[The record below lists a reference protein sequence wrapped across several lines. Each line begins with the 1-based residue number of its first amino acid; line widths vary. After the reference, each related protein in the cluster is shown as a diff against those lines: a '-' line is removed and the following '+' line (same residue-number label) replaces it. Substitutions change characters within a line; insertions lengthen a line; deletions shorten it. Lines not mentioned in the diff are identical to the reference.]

1 MNRSLALKLVII
13 VGLTLSLVIPL
24 AFIGGL
30 NAERRSHRDEVV
42 KDIAASSAYEQAVTG
57 PLLVVPYVHTVRTWQ
72 DDPKTGQRVERE
84 REERGA
90 LHFLPE
96 RLEVNGQ
103 VRTERR
109 FRGIYEARLYTLQAK
124 LAGHFVI
131 PAGYGLP
138 AARLAEYRLEAPT
151 LAFGIADVRG
161 IRNDVPLQVN
171 GQAVPLAAGSGSKVL
186 GTGLHATVPVAPR
199 LDFALDLVLQGTSAL
214 NFAPVGRQT
223 DVRLEADWP
232 HPSFTGD
239 FLPIERQVSAKGFT
253 AHWQASFF
261 STNIEQLLTACA
273 EDGECEGFQGRRFSV
288 SFIDPVDHYA
298 KMNRAVTYA
307 LLFVVLTFAAFFLFE
322 VLRHVPVHPI
332 QYGLVGLA
340 LALFFLLLLSLSEH
354 LGFARAYL
362 LSASA
367 CVGLLGFY
375 IRHVLHSPRVGAGFA
390 TGLAALYGLLYLLL
404 RMEDYALLVG
414 ALLLFGTLSAVMV
427 LTRRIDWNK
436 VGHATTSDMATR
448 PLPPPTATAAGSPPP
463 PPLPGA
469 PTEDS
474 AHG

>member
-1 MNRSLALKLVII
+1 MNRSLAIKLLVIF
-13 VGLTLSLVIPL
+13 GLTLLLVIPL

-30 NAERRSHRDEVV
+30 NAERRAHRDEVV
-42 KDIAASSAYEQAVTG
+42 KDIAASSAYEQSLAG
-57 PLLVVPYVHTVRTWQ
+57 PLLVVPFVHTVRTWQ

-84 REERGA
+84 HEERGA

-96 RLEVNGQ
+96 RLEVDG
-103 VRTERR
+103 RLTTERR
-109 FRGIYEARLYTLQAK
+109 FRGIYEARLYTLKAGVK
-124 LAGHFVI
+124 GHFVI
-131 PAGYGLP
+131 PPDYGLP
-138 AARLAEYRLEAPT
+138 RERLAEYRLEAPT
-151 LAFGIADVRG
+151 LALGIADVRG

-171 GQAVPLAAGSGSKVL
+171 GQAVALAAGSGSKVL
-186 GTGLHATVPVAPR
+186 GTGLHATVPAAPR
-199 LDFALDLVLQGTSAL
+199 LDFTLELVLQGTSAL

-223 DVRLEADWP
+223 DVRLRADWP

-239 FLPIERQVSAKGFT
+239 FLPIERQVRTDGFT

-322 VLRHVPVHPI
+322 VLRHVSVHPI

-362 LSASA
+362 VSGAA

-375 IRHVLHSPRVGAGFA
+375 IRHVLGSLRVGAGFA
-390 TGLAALYGLLYLLL
+390 IGLAALYGLLYLLL

-414 ALLLFGTLSAVMV
+414 SLLLFGTLAAVMV
-427 LTRRIDWNK
+427 LTRRIDWNR
-436 VGHATTSDMATR
+436 VAPAAGVATTGRA
-448 PLPPPTATAAGSPPP
+448 LPPPTTAPAGSPTP
-463 PPLPGA
+463 PPLPGVH
-469 PTEDS
+469 TEDPPN
-474 AHG
+474 G